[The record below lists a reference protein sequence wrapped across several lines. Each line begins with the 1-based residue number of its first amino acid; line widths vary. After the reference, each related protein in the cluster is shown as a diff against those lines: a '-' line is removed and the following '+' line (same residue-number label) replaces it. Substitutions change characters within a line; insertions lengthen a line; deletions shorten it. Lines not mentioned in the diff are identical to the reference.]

1 MQKLKNEMNIAVWL
15 VMIIMLMP
23 AFFILPQKNQ
33 NVSIDS
39 KVKSLTQS
47 KENYYTSIPSRAVT
61 LTQVIAYKDA
71 SMTQKIGEIPRQK
84 QLEIINLKEN
94 MFELANHTFVKADPK
109 MIGSDVLLKKEEQKI
124 SVYTAK
130 TAEVYY
136 SPFTTNDKEVYT
148 KLPEGQKLLTNQ
160 VATTHW
166 GTYYEVNF
174 NGGQTGWISKENLR
188 FEDPKMLQAQEM
200 LKQKYDDS

>member
-84 QLEIINLKEN
+84 QLEIIN
-94 MFELANHTFVKADPK
+94 
-109 MIGSDVLLKKEEQKI
+109 
-124 SVYTAK
+124 
-130 TAEVYY
+130 
-136 SPFTTNDKEVYT
+136 
-148 KLPEGQKLLTNQ
+148 
-160 VATTHW
+160 
-166 GTYYEVNF
+166 
-174 NGGQTGWISKENLR
+174 
-188 FEDPKMLQAQEM
+188 
-200 LKQKYDDS
+200 